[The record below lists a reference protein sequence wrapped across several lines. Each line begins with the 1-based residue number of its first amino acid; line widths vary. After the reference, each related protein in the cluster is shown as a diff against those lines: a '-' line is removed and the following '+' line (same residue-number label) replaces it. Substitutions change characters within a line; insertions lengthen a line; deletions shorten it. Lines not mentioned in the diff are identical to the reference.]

1 MFIKMQACKV
11 ALVFMVCLIVIFLSR
26 IYGPISQI
34 PSSYA
39 IDVNYLRILEKQ
51 YLVMALSCSLAIM
64 LLSQLHRV
72 SMLASTIVMLI
83 SGSLFVVLGS
93 MSDPGSMEYI
103 WGAFFEFM
111 VPFMVVWAITVS
123 VVLVVKHLFTTWKHG
138 KK

>member
-1 MFIKMQACKV
+1 MTIMQAFKV
-11 ALVFMVCLIVIFLSR
+11 SLVFMVCLIVIFLSR

-34 PSSYA
+34 PGSYV

-51 YLVMALSCSLAIM
+51 YLVMGLSCSLTVA
-64 LLSQLHRV
+64 LLSQLLRV
-72 SMLASTIVMLI
+72 SMLASTIIMLI
-83 SGSLFVVLGS
+83 TGSLFVVLES

-111 VPFMVVWAITVS
+111 IPFMGIWAITVS
-123 VVLVVKHLFTTWKHG
+123 VILVVKHLFTTWKHG